1 MDSVPKKGNKKR
13 LTIVISIVS
22 ILIVVFVAGTMHL
35 NDYYPA
41 DMEAI
46 ESFTSEYTIE
56 EKQIKDGVV
65 YVPDEATKG
74 FIFIPVARLNTRL
87 IYH

>member
-1 MDSVPKKGNKKR
+1 MY
-13 LTIVISIVS
+13 
-22 ILIVVFVAGTMHL
+22 L

-74 FIFIPVARLNTRL
+74 FIFYPGGKVEYTAYIPLMEVLASEGILCV
-87 IYH
+87 I